1 MSVEFERL
9 PSAWAGRLSWSSRKV
24 EKGGLVGKG
33 FVLPGGGVL
42 RLSLLCPTAGFP
54 IPCSAAP

>member
-1 MSVEFERL
+1 M
-9 PSAWAGRLSWSSRKV
+9 G
-24 EKGGLVGKG
+24 KGGLVGKG

-54 IPCSAAP
+54 IPCGAAP